1 MSNLN
6 LRVKA
11 PHEHHNF
18 WFWIFL
24 STILSSC
31 QTGGPGLDVIDNALE
46 SDIVSSI
53 RNLPARVFPNE
64 YDVVAY
70 VDRDFSVPDAQSSN
84 VGEFAVVKTY
94 FATNR
99 GYKVGEPPHTMFN
112 ERSTSET
119 TFGKNYI
126 ILPREPEL
134 QPNEPETLFTLNIN
148 GAKYEPSLSQNTILS
163 PEEFSDS
170 IDSDIRETNE
180 SSALIYVHGFNES
193 YERSVIRAGQISY
206 DLGFP
211 GSTFVF
217 SWPARHSVTTYL
229 GDLERAQN
237 SQRHFEL
244 FVNQILSTTGT
255 SQIYIIAHHMGSRI
269 VSSALKH
276 IYSVQPNYRDQI
288 REVILLAPDI
298 EANSFAEEFAMFIG
312 TENAPITLYSSKND
326 PALEVS
332 KMFNTN
338 VLAGDSNEQLL
349 IVDNVET
356 INAGAT
362 SLSLNGHSS
371 RSDSNSILGDLWDLV
386 RNNLRAVSRNKLTI
400 RYSEEG
406 SFWEYPR

>member
-1 MSNLN
+1 MLT
-6 LRVKA
+6 L
-11 PHEHHNF
+11 H
-18 WFWIFL
+18 
-24 STILSSC
+24 
-31 QTGGPGLDVIDNALE
+31 
-46 SDIVSSI
+46 
-53 RNLPARVFPNE
+53 
-64 YDVVAY
+64 
-70 VDRDFSVPDAQSSN
+70 AQSSN
-84 VGEFAVVKTY
+84 VGEFAVVKLLRLVK
-94 FATNR
+94 ATS
-99 GYKVGEPPHTMFN
+99 HMF
-112 ERSTSET
+112 
-119 TFGKNYI
+119 
-126 ILPREPEL
+126 ILPRLEHYLEL

-170 IDSDIRETNE
+170 IDSDIRESNE

-237 SQRHFEL
+237 SHRYFEL

-255 SQIYIIAHHMGSRI
+255 SQIYIIAHHMGARI

-276 IYSVQPNYRDQI
+276 IYSVQPNYRDRI

-312 TENAPITLYSSKND
+312 TENAPITLYSSEND

-332 KMFNTN
+332 KCST
-338 VLAGDSNEQLL
+338 LICLL
-349 IVDNVET
+349 EIQ
-356 INAGAT
+356 T
-362 SLSLNGHSS
+362 SSC
-371 RSDSNSILGDLWDLV
+371 
-386 RNNLRAVSRNKLTI
+386 
-400 RYSEEG
+400 
-406 SFWEYPR
+406 

>member
-1 MSNLN
+1 MCL
-6 LRVKA
+6 
-11 PHEHHNF
+11 
-18 WFWIFL
+18 
-24 STILSSC
+24 ILACC
-31 QTGGPGLDVIDNALE
+31 QTRGPNLDIIDSALQSDVVSGL
-46 SDIVSSI
+46 
-53 RNLPARVFPNE
+53 RNLPARILPNE
-64 YDVVAY
+64 YDLVAY

-99 GYKVGEPPHTMFN
+99 GYNVGEPPYSMFN
-112 ERSTSET
+112 ERPTSET

-134 QPNEPETLFTLNIN
+134 QPDEPKTLFTLNIN

-163 PEEFSDS
+163 SEEFSDS
-170 IDSDIRETNE
+170 IDSDIRELDG

-193 YERSVIRAGQISY
+193 FESSVIRAGQISY

-229 GDLERAQN
+229 GDLERARN
-237 SQRHFEL
+237 SQKHFEL
-244 FVNQILSTTGT
+244 FLNQILSTTGT
-255 SQIYIIAHHMGSRI
+255 RQIYIIAHNMGARI
-269 VSSALKH
+269 VSSTLKH
-276 IYSVQPNYRDQI
+276 LYSVQPRYRDRI
-288 REVILLAPDI
+288 REVIFLAPDI
-298 EANSFAEEFAMFIG
+298 EANRFSEEFAMFIG
-312 TENAPITLYSSKND
+312 TKNAPITLYSSEND
-326 PALEVS
+326 PALEIS
-332 KMFNTN
+332 KMFTTDA
-338 VLAGDSNEQLL
+338 LAGDSKERLL

-371 RSDSNSILGDLWDLV
+371 RSDANSILGDIWDLV
-386 RNNLRAVSRNKLTI
+386 RNNLRAISRSKLTT
-400 RYSEEG
+400 RYSDEG